1 MASIRASTI
10 GAAHAQ
16 RKRTTS
22 SVNTGLLVG
31 LWADQKPL
39 MLLGELPV
47 CATTFYFAIGR
58 DYRHRDLAIALACG
72 QRHFLVPAGS
82 LAARRLRAI
91 SGIHVALDSAAY
103 PPNNPKRISRAAYW
117 QEVVS
122 WRRRCGDWGGL
133 DWFASYNTIGN
144 IAQTRHDEQELQAL
158 IRRDAPDA
166 PILRVV
172 GFGTPVAEAAAVILA
187 HPLDGASRPSYGLG
201 GLAIQRYNATADA
214 WYQELLD
221 MLEGADEAALR
232 GVALHLFGIGKPS
245 WILRSKR
252 ALIVS
257 FDSSGPGRMA
267 GIAGWRGIAAHYTP
281 IYGVSAEKLQC
292 SREARLSFHLCRY
305 PRSVGLPW
313 THVDQSLFLDDHRE
327 PAGIQHTLILDD
339 AILARDGYGGMS
351 AESLPN
357 TTRHASAFRAED
369 SHTDY
374 KHISRKGYI
383 RENDMPR
390 SEALSKS

>member
-1 MASIRASTI
+1 VPLRFTLRL
-10 GAAHAQ
+10 GAI
-16 RKRTTS
+16 T
-22 SVNTGLLVG
+22 
-31 LWADQKPL
+31 DI
-39 MLLGELPV
+39 
-47 CATTFYFAIGR
+47 AIW
-58 DYRHRDLAIALACG
+58 
-72 QRHFLVPAGS
+72 
-82 LAARRLRAI
+82 RLRLHAGNGTFWFPQDRLRPDDYAQSQECTSRLTRLPTRPTI
-91 SGIHVALDSAAY
+91 PNASAA
-103 PPNNPKRISRAAYW
+103 PPTGRKSCHGGAVAAT
-117 QEVVS
+117 
-122 WRRRCGDWGGL
+122 GGGL
-133 DWFASYNTIGN
+133 DWFASYDTIGN

-292 SREARLSFHLCRY
+292 SRDARLSFHLCRY
-305 PRSVGLPW
+305 RRSVGLPW

-357 TTRHASAFRAED
+357 TRRHASAFR
-369 SHTDY
+369 S
-374 KHISRKGYI
+374 
-383 RENDMPR
+383 
-390 SEALSKS
+390 